1 MGETRICREFLTS
14 ENTRLSVK
22 RGKKKKKEKSEK
34 KREKKETE
42 EKEKKKG
49 STRGVA
55 YGEGSSMNVFESFV
69 S

>member
-1 MGETRICREFLTS
+1 MNLQGIFNVREYSSL
-14 ENTRLSVK
+14 
-22 RGKKKKKEKSEK
+22 GKKEKKRKVKK
-34 KREKKETE
+34 KRNGRKRE
-42 EKEKKKG
+42 KG